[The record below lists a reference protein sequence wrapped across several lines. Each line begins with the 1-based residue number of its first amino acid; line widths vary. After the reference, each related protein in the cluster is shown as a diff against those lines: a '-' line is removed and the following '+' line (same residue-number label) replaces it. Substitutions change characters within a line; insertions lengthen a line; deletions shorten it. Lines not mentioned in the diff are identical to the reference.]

1 MKIIVLGGT
10 GFIGQHVCERLVRA
24 GHEVT
29 VPTRRVENARE
40 IQMLPRLQPVRC
52 NVHEAAQLAQAVQ
65 GHEVLINLV
74 AILHGSEAEFEQVH
88 VELPRKIVA
97 AAKATGVGA
106 GVQRIVHI
114 SSLGVSLGA
123 PSAYLRSKARGEQV
137 LIDSGIDVRI
147 LRPSVV
153 FGAQDRL
160 LNVFAQLQQR
170 FPVMPLAGS
179 DSQYQPVWVEDVAA
193 AAVMLATHGYYE
205 NNSNKPSKYPGEIAK
220 KASKTASNAASEV
233 SSPMIVEAAGEHTLT
248 LRDLVAL
255 AGRSVG
261 VERPIIALPSTL
273 ARLQAAVMEK
283 LPGPTLMS
291 RDNLGSMQ
299 VPSVATGQYAGLR
312 DLGIEP
318 ASIYAIASG
327 YLKPQRKLDQFR
339 QHASR

>member
-1 MKIIVLGGT
+1 MKIIVIGGT
-10 GFIGQHVCERLVRA
+10 GFIGQHVCEKLVRA

-29 VPTRRVENARE
+29 VPTRRIDNARE

-52 NVHEAAQLAQAVQ
+52 NVHDAAQLAQAVQ

-97 AAKATGVGA
+97 AAKVA

-114 SSLGVSLGA
+114 SSLGVSLEA
-123 PSAYLRSKARGEQV
+123 PSEYLRSKARGEQV
-137 LIDSGIDVRI
+137 LIDSGIDVSI

-179 DSQYQPVWVEDVAA
+179 DSQYQPVWVEDVAQ
-193 AAVMLATHGYYE
+193 AVVLLAQGNYYE
-205 NNSNKPSKYPGEIAK
+205 NNSSQRRFHADQQAK
-220 KASKTASNAASEV
+220 KASKTTSEAMSEAA
-233 SSPMIVEAAGEHTLT
+233 SPMIVEAAGDHTLT
-248 LRDLVAL
+248 LHDLVAL

-261 VERPIIALPSTL
+261 VERPIIALPDVL

-299 VPSVATGQYAGLR
+299 VPSVATGQYPGLR

-318 ASIYAIASG
+318 ASIYAVVPE
-327 YLKPQRKLDQFR
+327 YLKPGHKLGKLDQFR